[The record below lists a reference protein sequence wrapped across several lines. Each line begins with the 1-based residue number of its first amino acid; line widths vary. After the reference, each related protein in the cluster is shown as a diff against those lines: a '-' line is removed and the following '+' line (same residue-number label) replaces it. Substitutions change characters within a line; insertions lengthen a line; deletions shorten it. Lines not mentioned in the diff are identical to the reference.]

1 MPQINV
7 ILWLLLYK
15 IQFKFFPMIEKHKL
29 GNIEFVQRQIAKRI
43 HVRILPH
50 GLKVTMPLTC
60 TEQEAMKFINS
71 KEAIIL
77 RKQQLMLDKPAI
89 NALQIDENTQLQTLT
104 FLVKA
109 LRIDRKDI
117 YFKLKD
123 KVLTIEFPIDTDCK
137 SVKVQK
143 IFWNGINYFLKQEA
157 KRVLPERTKQL
168 ALKHGFTLSAVK
180 IQSSKSRWGSCSERK
195 SINLSYYLL
204 LTPAHLVDY
213 VILHEL
219 CHTIE
224 MNHSHKFWNLMDKVT
239 DNKSDEL
246 KKQLKSF
253 QMPHF

>member
-7 ILWLLLYK
+7 ILWLFLYK
-15 IQFKFFPMIEKHKL
+15 NHFNFFSMIQQHKV
-29 GNIEFVQRQIAKRI
+29 GNIEFVHRQIAKRI

-50 GLKVTMPLTC
+50 GIKVTIPPTC
-60 TEQEAMKFINS
+60 TEQEAMSFVNS

-77 RKQQLMLDKPAI
+77 KKQQLLLNKPAS

-109 LRIDRKDI
+109 LRMERKDI

-123 KVLTIEFPIDTDCK
+123 KTLTIEFPLDTDCK

-157 KRVLPERTKQL
+157 KRLLPERTKQL
-168 ALKHGFTLSAVK
+168 ALKHGFTLTAVK
-180 IQSSKSRWGSCSERK
+180 IQSSKSRWGSCSQRK
-195 SINLSYYLL
+195 SINLSFFLL
-204 LTPAHLVDY
+204 LTPAYLVDY

-219 CHTIE
+219 CHTVE

-246 KKQLKSF
+246 KNELKSF

>member
-1 MPQINV
+1 MAVLHENLFLFSTMTQ
-7 ILWLLLYK
+7 YSR
-15 IQFKFFPMIEKHKL
+15 F
-29 GNIEFVQRQIAKRI
+29 GNIEFVYRQNAKRI

-50 GLKVTMPLTC
+50 GLKVSMPFSY
-60 TEQEAMKFINS
+60 TEQDAMNFINS
-71 KEAIIL
+71 SEAIIL
-77 RKQQLMLDKPAI
+77 KKQQSLLDKPAS

-104 FLVKA
+104 FIVKA
-109 LRIDRKDI
+109 LRIERKDI

-123 KVLTIEFPIDTDCK
+123 NILTIEFPIATDCK

-157 KRVLPERTKQL
+157 KRLLPDRTKQL
-168 ALKHGFTLSAVK
+168 ALKHGFSLSAVK
-180 IQSSKSRWGSCSERK
+180 IQSSKSRWGSCSQRK

-219 CHTIE
+219 CHTVE
-224 MNHSHKFWNLMDKVT
+224 MNHSHKFWDLMDKVT

>member
-1 MPQINV
+1 MYFCDGFIQ
-7 ILWLLLYK
+7 LAFLL
-15 IQFKFFPMIEKHKL
+15 FFPMTQKHKL
-29 GNIEFVQRQIAKRI
+29 GSIEFIHKQVAKRI
-43 HVRILPH
+43 HVRILSH
-50 GLKVTMPLTC
+50 GLKVTMPPTC
-60 TEQEAMKFINS
+60 TEQEAMNFIHS

-77 RKQQLMLDKPAI
+77 KKQQLMLDKPAVT
-89 NALQIDENTQLQTLT
+89 ALQIDENTQLQTLT

-109 LRIDRKDI
+109 LRVERTDI

-137 SVKVQK
+137 SIKVQK

-157 KRVLPERTKQL
+157 KRILPERTKQL
-168 ALKHGFTLSAVK
+168 AQKHGFTLSAVK
-180 IQSSKSRWGSCSERK
+180 IQSSKSRWGSCSQHK

-219 CHTIE
+219 CHTLE
-224 MNHSHKFWNLMDKVT
+224 MNHSNRFWNLMDKVT
-239 DNKSDEL
+239 DSKSDEL

>member
-1 MPQINV
+1 MTHNSN
-7 ILWLLLYK
+7 
-15 IQFKFFPMIEKHKL
+15 F
-29 GNIEFVQRQIAKRI
+29 GNIEFVYRANAKRI

-50 GLKVTMPLTC
+50 GLKVSMPNNY
-60 TEQEAMKFINS
+60 TEQEAMNFVNS

-77 RKQQLMLDKPAI
+77 KKQQSLLDKPAS

-109 LRIDRKDI
+109 LRIERKDI

-123 KVLTIEFPIDTDCK
+123 KVLTIEFPLATDCK

-157 KRVLPERTKQL
+157 KRLLPDRTKQL
-168 ALKHGFTLSAVK
+168 AQKHGFSLSAVK
-180 IQSSKSRWGSCSERK
+180 IQSSKSRWGSCSQRK

-204 LTPAHLVDY
+204 LTPVHLIDY

-219 CHTIE
+219 CHTKE
-224 MNHSHKFWNLMDKVT
+224 MNHGVNFWRWMDRVT
-239 DNKSDEL
+239 DNNSKELRAQL
-246 KKQLKSF
+246 KKHH
-253 QMPHF
+253 MPN